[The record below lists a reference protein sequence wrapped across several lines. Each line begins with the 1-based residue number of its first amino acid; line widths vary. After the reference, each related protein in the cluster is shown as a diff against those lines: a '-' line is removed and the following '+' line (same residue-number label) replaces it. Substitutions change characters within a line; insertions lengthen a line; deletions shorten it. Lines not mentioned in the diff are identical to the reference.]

1 MKKSIKR
8 FLKIFPGGKKFIQNY
23 KNLLIENSVLRE
35 ECRERRGCD
44 DKNNSA
50 FRERDEVILS
60 GDYKVFFHR

>member
-23 KNLLIENSVLRE
+23 KNLLIENGVLRE
-35 ECRERRGCD
+35 ECRENKRCD

-50 FRERDEVILS
+50 FKERNDVIFPE
-60 GDYKVFFHR
+60 DYKVFFHR